1 MGQDRYIRDPLINM
15 RQYGMFGTDWAYQL
29 WWNESYYTT
38 LSCGK
43 KHQLVKL
50 KVQSE
55 REIHCLYMSVW
66 VCMCV
71 RVHVCVCVQPAKSYI
86 FGDKNPTKIETI
98 EIFILVG
105 TFLDAMRKT
114 AYT

>member
-1 MGQDRYIRDPLINM
+1 MGQDRHIRDPLINM

-43 KHQLVKL
+43 TSELVKW

-55 REIHCLYMSVW
+55 REMLLSVCIY
-66 VCMCV
+66 VSV
-71 RVHVCVCVQPAKSYI
+71 NVCVCVYMCVNSVTEWIRLFQNSGL
-86 FGDKNPTKIETI
+86 FDRSLCLFCE
-98 EIFILVG
+98 
-105 TFLDAMRKT
+105 
-114 AYT
+114 